1 MTRLRVLLVTATIA
15 GPIALSLAALVLGRM
30 LWPFSDYPMYSDL
43 AGPTVSVTRAVG
55 VESDGRERPLPPQVE
70 PTGLVLHLD
79 VNHASRSSDAPARL
93 TRIATA
99 MWAEYERLRAACPT
113 VGLHSLSIAGE
124 LCPSCERPSGGS
136 GVGTAHTAAGIVG
149 VTRL

>member
-55 VESDGRERPLPPQVE
+55 VEPGGRERPLPPQVE

-99 MWAEYERLRAACPT
+99 MWTEYERLRAAGGVDGPPIT
-113 VGLHSLSIAGE
+113 AVRIYRDTIQLAT
-124 LCPSCERPSGGS
+124 RPH
-136 GVGTAHTAAGIVG
+136 VRRAAL
-149 VTRL
+149 VTQGPMP